1 MTKNYAVKMSDEAAG
16 IICAHNGNGG
26 IGGAI
31 ANREQCIARRA
42 SEGKTSPRAEA
53 LLAELIQLNID
64 GGMGATGEKIQ
75 TIQYGDI
82 MYVARQMCLD
92 KSL

>member
-1 MTKNYAVKMSDEAAG
+1 MTKTYLVKMSDEAAA
-16 IICAHNGNGG
+16 IICSFNGGGG

-31 ANREQCIARRA
+31 TNRQECVARRA
-42 SEGKTSPRAEA
+42 SEGKTSPKASA
-53 LLAELIQLNID
+53 LLVELIQLATD
-64 GGMGATGEKIQ
+64 GGVWFTGEKVQDIR
-75 TIQYGDI
+75 YDDI

>member
-1 MTKNYAVKMSDEAAG
+1 MTKTYTVKMSDEAAG
-16 IICAHNGNGG
+16 IICSFNGNGG
-26 IGGAI
+26 IGRAI
-31 ANREQCIARRA
+31 TNRQECIARRA
-42 SEGKTSPRAEA
+42 SEGKTSPKAEA

-75 TIQYGDI
+75 SIKYEDI
-82 MYVARQMCLD
+82 MYTARMMCLD

>member
-16 IICAHNGNGG
+16 IIVAHNGNGG
-26 IGGAI
+26 ILGAI
-31 ANREQCIARRA
+31 ASRQSCIARRA

-53 LLAELIQLNID
+53 LLVELIQLATD
-64 GGMGATGEKIQ
+64 GGVWCTGERIQ
-75 TIQYGDI
+75 SIEYDDI